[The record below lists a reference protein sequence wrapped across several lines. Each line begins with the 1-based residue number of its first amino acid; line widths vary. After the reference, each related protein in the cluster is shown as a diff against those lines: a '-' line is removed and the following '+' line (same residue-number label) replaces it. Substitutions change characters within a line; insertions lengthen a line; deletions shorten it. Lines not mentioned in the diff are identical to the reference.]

1 MKKKRNRTNFYWII
15 FTLWISTSFDTWN
28 LCEYLVFWHKCFLV
42 WFLWDICRKKCV
54 WKYLKQF
61 ILYSVLNSKCANA
74 RISMSSLDQRVSNFF
89 MNNIYL
95 KIFKTIWYKKLYV
108 KICYNSKSLWI
119 TRLIFVLKCANTSK
133 PKNILGV
140 ENVLIPPICI
150 LLSCK

>member
-1 MKKKRNRTNFYWII
+1 MSIAWHPKRWWNFYMSEDEKERNRTNFYWII

-42 WFLWDICRKKCV
+42 WFLWDICRKNCV

-61 ILYSVLNSKCANA
+61 ILYSVLNSKCAKA
-74 RISMSSLDQRVSNFF
+74 PISTTFLDQKVSNFF

-95 KIFKTIWYKKLYV
+95 EIFKKIWYKKLCV

-119 TRLIFVLKCANTSK
+119 TRLIFVL
-133 PKNILGV
+133 
-140 ENVLIPPICI
+140 
-150 LLSCK
+150 